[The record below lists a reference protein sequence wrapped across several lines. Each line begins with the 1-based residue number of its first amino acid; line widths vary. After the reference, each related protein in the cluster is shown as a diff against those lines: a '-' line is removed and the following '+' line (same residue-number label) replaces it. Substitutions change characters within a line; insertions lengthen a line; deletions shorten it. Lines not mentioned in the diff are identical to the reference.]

1 MHGGQPPMSSS
12 PATARKDGL
21 EVLALAGWR
30 RKARR
35 PRLKQILFLDGV
47 KQMSE
52 REREG
57 ERAALWRPA
66 REGGEVLSAPRRL
79 AGEKRGGLAIY
90 RRLAT
95 RWPVGGLAALASPA
109 APEPGRPCER
119 IIYVRPSSKVSNSP
133 GPSRVDQASSVHI
146 RTIRRRGNAAGSI
159 RFQLRA
165 KIIPVASSKGIG
177 ELDEEHRAG
186 KKLIANPVVIRIL
199 IKLGEDHQ
207 VPRSRITFSLNFMFL
222 LLQQS
227 ACLPRFGPR
236 SSSGQ

>member
-1 MHGGQPPMSSS
+1 
-12 PATARKDGL
+12 
-21 EVLALAGWR
+21 
-30 RKARR
+30 
-35 PRLKQILFLDGV
+35 
-47 KQMSE
+47 MSE
-52 REREG
+52 RERGRAGCPLATG
-57 ERAALWRPA
+57 ERGRGSAVCPTTTGRREEGRAGHLPATGNPLASWRFG
-66 REGGEVLSAPRRL
+66 R
-79 AGEKRGGLAIY
+79 AG
-90 RRLAT
+90 
-95 RWPVGGLAALASPA
+95 SPA

-119 IIYVRPSSKVSNSP
+119 IIYVRHFRPSSKVSNSP

-159 RFQLRA
+159 RFQLGA